1 LFQWYLFEIIF
12 IVCRLTLLFSGFS
25 TAHKQLS
32 LLVTMEKTMKNQKP
46 LKGMLLVAGL
56 VFAGASIAAEPSAEI
71 GEKIYTRAFGRGC
84 GTCHDVQPNPN
95 LFESANKLNKEE
107 FTKVLADGRNA
118 MPKAMDQI
126 MALPQ
131 VKSAGLTQ
139 EQAVDSL
146 IAYLKAGKK

>member
-1 LFQWYLFEIIF
+1 
-12 IVCRLTLLFSGFS
+12 
-25 TAHKQLS
+25 
-32 LLVTMEKTMKNQKP
+32 MKT
-46 LKGMLLVAGL
+46 LKGILVVAGL
-56 VFAGASIAAEPSAEI
+56 AVASASFAGEPSVEI

-95 LFESANKLNKEE
+95 LFESVNKLSKEE
-107 FTKVLADGRNA
+107 LTKVLVEGRNA

-126 MALPQ
+126 LNLGP

-146 IAYLKAGKK
+146 ILYLKAGKK

>member
-1 LFQWYLFEIIF
+1 
-12 IVCRLTLLFSGFS
+12 
-25 TAHKQLS
+25 
-32 LLVTMEKTMKNQKP
+32 MKNQKP

-56 VFAGASIAAEPSAEI
+56 VFAGVSAADEPKDI

-95 LFESANKLNKEE
+95 LFESVNKLSKEE
-107 FTKVLADGRNA
+107 LTKVLVEGRNA

-126 MALPQ
+126 MSLGP

-139 EQAVDSL
+139 DQAVDAL

>member
-1 LFQWYLFEIIF
+1 MKN
-12 IVCRLTLLFSGFS
+12 S
-25 TAHKQLS
+25 
-32 LLVTMEKTMKNQKP
+32 MTMK
-46 LKGMLLVAGL
+46 GLLLIAGLAMTGVSVAG
-56 VFAGASIAAEPSAEI
+56 EPSAEI

-95 LFESANKLNKEE
+95 LFESVNKLSKEE
-107 FTKVLADGRNA
+107 LTKVLVEGRNA

-126 MALPQ
+126 MNLGP

-139 EQAVDSL
+139 DQAVDSL

>member
-1 LFQWYLFEIIF
+1 MK
-12 IVCRLTLLFSGFS
+12 TLSKATITLMFTLATQAAFS
-25 TAHKQLS
+25 
-32 LLVTMEKTMKNQKP
+32 
-46 LKGMLLVAGL
+46 
-56 VFAGASIAAEPSAEI
+56 AEPSAEI

-95 LFESANKLNKEE
+95 LFESVNKLSKDDL
-107 FTKVLADGRNA
+107 TKVLVEGRNA

-126 MALPQ
+126 MALGP

-146 IAYLKAGKK
+146 ILYLKAGKK